1 MKRTTALLLLAVLWS
16 VSGPA
21 RMAFCDDVVQVGSKT
36 FTESV
41 ILGELLKQLGQ
52 STGTLVKHRREL
64 GGTRVL
70 FSALTGGDIDAYVEY
85 TGTITQEI
93 YAGRNL
99 RTNADIRRALATD
112 GIKMTDPLGFNNTYA
127 IGMKE
132 SRAAELGIETISDLR
147 DHPELILGF
156 GNEFMDRGDG
166 WPRLREH
173 YELPHQN
180 VNGLDHDLAYRA
192 IDEGSIDV
200 MDLYATDA
208 EIEYYNLRVLEDDR
222 ALFPVY
228 NAVVIY
234 RGDLEDR
241 APEVVGAFERLE
253 GAIPETT
260 MIAMNAKVKLDGLSE
275 SRVAAEFARERFGIT
290 ATVTKSRMIDRLWRN
305 GLQHIR
311 LVAISLTAA
320 VILALPLGVLA
331 HRYDRWGQII
341 LGAVGIIQTIPALA
355 LLVFMIPPLGI
366 GGPAAIAALFLYSL
380 LPIVRNTHAGL
391 AEIPLTLRESA
402 AALGLPPMARLLKI
416 ELPMAAG
423 AVLAGIKTAVVIN
436 IGTATLGA
444 LIGAGGYGQPILTG
458 IRLDDIGL
466 ILEGAVPAAVL
477 ALFAQ
482 AFFELMDKIIV
493 PKGLRIKPDT
503 A

>member
-1 MKRTTALLLLAVLWS
+1 MLLGCIVLMAAVLC
-16 VSGPA
+16 VPRTA
-21 RMAFCDDVVQVGSKT
+21 YTDDVVHVGSKT

-52 STGTLVKHRREL
+52 SSGGLVTHRREL

-99 RTNADIRRALATD
+99 HSDADIRRELAQD
-112 GIKMTDPLGFNNTYA
+112 GLRMTGPLGFNNTYA
-127 IGMKE
+127 IGMTE
-132 SRAAELGIETISDLR
+132 ARAEELGIETISDLR
-147 DHPELILGF
+147 EHSGLVFGF

-166 WPRLREH
+166 WPRLRAH
-173 YELPHQN
+173 YDLPQQN
-180 VNGLDHDLAYRA
+180 VSGLDHDLAYRA
-192 IDEGSIDV
+192 MDAGSIDV
-200 MDLYATDA
+200 MDLYSTDA

-222 ALFPVY
+222 RLFPVY

-234 RGDLEDR
+234 RADLAEH
-241 APEVVGAFERLE
+241 APGVVAAFERLE
-253 GAIPETT
+253 GAIAEST
-260 MIAMNAKVKLDGLSE
+260 MIAMNARVKLEGDSE
-275 SRVAAEFARERFGIT
+275 SRVAADFARERFGIV
-290 ATVTKSRMIDRLWRN
+290 ATVTQSRLSDRLWRN
-305 GLQHIR
+305 GIQHIR

-331 HRYDRWGQII
+331 HRYKRWGQII

-402 AALGLPPMARLLKI
+402 AALGLPPMAQLLKI
-416 ELPMAAG
+416 ELPMASG
-423 AVLAGIKTAVVIN
+423 AVLAGVKTAVVIN

-482 AFFELMDKIIV
+482 AFFEVLDRVIV
-493 PKGLRIKPDT
+493 PKGIRLRPDT
-503 A
+503 G

>member
-1 MKRTTALLLLAVLWS
+1 
-16 VSGPA
+16 
-21 RMAFCDDVVQVGSKT
+21 MAHTHAGMADDVVHVGSKT

-41 ILGELLKQLGQ
+41 VLGELVSVVGRN
-52 STGTLVKHRREL
+52 TGTLVEHRREL

-93 YAGRNL
+93 YATRNIT
-99 RTNADIRRALATD
+99 TNAEIRRELAKD
-112 GIKMTDPLGFNNTYA
+112 NISMTAPLGFNNTYA

-132 SRAAELGIETISDLR
+132 SRAAELGIETVSDLR
-147 DHPELILGF
+147 EHTDLILGF

-166 WPRLREH
+166 WPRLRDH
-173 YELPHQN
+173 YELPHEN
-180 VNGLDHDLAYRA
+180 VKGLDHDLAYRA
-192 IDEGSIDV
+192 IDKGSIDV

-222 ALFPVY
+222 ELFPEY

-234 RGDLEDR
+234 RNDLQER
-241 APEVVGAFERLE
+241 APEVIDAFERLE
-253 GAIPETT
+253 GAIPEST
-260 MIAMNAKVKLDGLSE
+260 MIAMNAKVKLEGIGE
-275 SRVAAEFARERFGIT
+275 SRVAVDFARREFGIT
-290 ATVTKSRMIDRLWRN
+290 ANVTESRMVDRLWRN
-305 GLQHIR
+305 GLEHIR
-311 LVAISLTAA
+311 LVAISLTGA
-320 VILALPLGVLA
+320 ILLALPLGILA
-331 HRYDRWGQII
+331 HRYVRWGQII

-402 AALGLPPMARLLKI
+402 AALGLPPRARLMKI

-423 AVLAGIKTAVVIN
+423 AVLAGVKTAVVIN

-477 ALFAQ
+477 ALMAQ
-482 AFFELMDKIIV
+482 AFFEFLDKIIV

-503 A
+503 S